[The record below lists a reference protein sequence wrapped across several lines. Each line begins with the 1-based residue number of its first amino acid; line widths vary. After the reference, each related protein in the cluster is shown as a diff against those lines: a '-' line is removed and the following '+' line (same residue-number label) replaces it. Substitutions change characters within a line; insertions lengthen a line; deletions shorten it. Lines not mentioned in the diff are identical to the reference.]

1 MSKFTESTVEEA
13 VLEWTD
19 GLAYAVLHGPEIAPG
34 EPAAERETFGDV
46 LLMGRLRDA
55 IERINPNVPDEA
67 RDESLRRVMRTETPN
82 LLENNRR
89 FNRMLVDGIDVEYQV
104 DGRTVHD
111 KVWLV
116 DFADPD
122 NNDWLAV
129 NQFSITEGKHT
140 RRPDVILF
148 VNGLPLVVIELKN
161 AADENA
167 TTKKAFDQLQTYKL
181 QLPTLMTYNACLV
194 ASDGVTAR
202 IGTLT
207 AGWDRFMPWRT
218 TDGREI
224 ASKGKPELDVLIQG
238 VFERERFLDLI
249 QYFIVFEI
257 DAGTI
262 VKKMAGYHQFH
273 AVNKAVNC
281 TLKAI
286 SPKGDRRVGVV
297 WHTQG
302 SGKSL
307 TMAFYAG
314 KVIRHPKMENPTLV
328 VITDRNDL
336 DDQLFGTFS
345 GCHELLRQKPV
356 QADDRDEVKELL
368 KVASGGVVFTTLQKF
383 APDSDAD
390 SGGQSYATLSDRR
403 NIVVIADE
411 AHRSQ
416 YGHYAKAKKTGEI
429 TYGFSKHL
437 RDALPNASYLGFTG
451 TPIELGDK
459 NTKAVFGDYIDIYD
473 ISRAVEDGA
482 TVRIY
487 YEGRLAKIELTE
499 KERPKIDQEFEEV
512 TEGEEQTA
520 KEKLKTKWAALEA
533 LVGSEKRIKLIAQ
546 DIMKHWE
553 ERLAAMEGKALIVC
567 MSRRI
572 CVELYKELIRLRPEW
587 AGMLATPGGS
597 ADVIDKATDS
607 ATALAA
613 ETGKPYVVNG
623 DTDDASLAVVMTGQ
637 ASDPTDWQQHIRTKR
652 GREELAKR
660 FKDPNDPLKL
670 VIVRDMWLTG
680 FDAPCL
686 HTMYVD
692 KPMSGHNLM
701 QAIARVIRVFKN
713 KPGGLVVDY
722 LGLAAELKKALA
734 QYTKTDRD
742 DTGIPI
748 DQVLEVLMEKYEI
761 VQGILHGFDYSKFF
775 SGKASERVSV
785 IPEAMDF
792 ILQQEDGQ
800 SRFVQAVTELSKAYA
815 LVATHDDAVK
825 IREEVAFFQCLR
837 AQFAKLGGGGGDD
850 GPSKEDLDA
859 AVRQIISK
867 SVASD
872 EVVDIFAA
880 AGMDRPDISILSD
893 EFLAEVRDMPQR
905 NLALEVLRKLLS
917 DEIKSRSR
925 KNLVQSR
932 SFAEMLEKTIKK
944 YQNRSID
951 AAQVI
956 NALVELAK
964 EMREAR
970 KRGESLGL
978 TEDEEAFYEA
988 LEVNDSAVA
997 VLGDKALCAI
1007 ARELVDTVRRN
1018 VTIDWT
1024 VKESVRAKLR
1034 VMVKKI
1040 LKRHGYPPDKQ
1051 AQATE
1056 TVLKQAELL
1065 CIDWANER

>member
-1 MSKFTESTVEEA
+1 MTTKFTESTVEEA
-13 VLEWTD
+13 VLEWVV
-19 GLAYAVLHGPEIAPG
+19 GLAYTVLYGPEIAPE
-34 EPAAERETFGDV
+34 EPAAERESFGEV
-46 LLMGRLRDA
+46 LLLERLRDA
-55 IERINPNVPDEA
+55 IARINPKVPDEA
-67 RDESLRRVMRTETPN
+67 QDEALRRVIRTETAN

-89 FNRMLVDGIDVEYQV
+89 FHRMLVDGIDVEYQA

-116 DFADPD
+116 DFANED

-129 NQFSITEGKHT
+129 NQYTVIEDKHN
-140 RRPDVILF
+140 RRPDVVLF

-181 QLPTLMTYNACLV
+181 QLPTLMTYNVCLV
-194 ASDGVTAR
+194 ASDGITAR

-207 AGWDRFMPWRT
+207 GGWDRFMPWRT
-218 TDGREI
+218 TDGEEI

-238 VFERERFLDLI
+238 VFEKSRFLDLI
-249 QYFIVFEI
+249 QHFIVFEV

-262 VKKMAGYHQFH
+262 IKKMAGYHQFH
-273 AVNKAVNC
+273 AVNKAVDC
-281 TLKAI
+281 TLKAV

-307 TMAFYAG
+307 TMVFYAG
-314 KVIRHPKMENPTLV
+314 KIIRHPKMQNPTLV
-328 VITDRNDL
+328 VINDRNDL
-336 DDQLFGTFS
+336 DDQLFSTFA
-345 GCHELLRQKPV
+345 GCHELLRQKPT
-356 QADDRDEVKELL
+356 QADDRDAVRELL

-383 APDSDAD
+383 APDP
-390 SGGQSYATLSDRR
+390 GETYPQLSDRR
-403 NIVVIADE
+403 NVVVIADE

-429 TYGFSKHL
+429 SYGFSKHL
-437 RDALPNASYLGFTG
+437 RDALPNASYMGFTG

-459 NTKAVFGDYIDIYD
+459 NTKAVFGDYIDVYD

-482 TVRIY
+482 TVKIY
-487 YEGRLAKIELTE
+487 YEGRLAKLALTE
-499 KERPKIDQEFEEV
+499 TERPKIDEEFEDV
-512 TEGEEQTA
+512 TEGEEQTS

-546 DIMKHWE
+546 DIVKHWE
-553 ERLAAMEGKALIVC
+553 ERLATMDGKGMIVC

-572 CVELYKELIRLRPEW
+572 CVELYKELVKLRPDW
-587 AGMLATPGGS
+587 HN
-597 ADVIDKATDS
+597 DKDEEGT
-607 ATALAA
+607 L
-613 ETGKPYVVNG
+613 K
-623 DTDDASLAVVMTGQ
+623 VVMTGQ
-637 ASDPTDWQQHIRTKR
+637 ASDPTDWQQHIRSKR
-652 GREELAKR
+652 GREEMAKR
-660 FKDPNDPLKL
+660 FKKSEDPLKL

-686 HTMYVD
+686 HTMYAD

-701 QAIARVIRVFKN
+701 QAIARVNRVFKN

-722 LGLAAELKKALA
+722 LGLAVELKKALA
-734 QYTKTDRD
+734 QYTQADQE

-748 DQVLEVLMEKYEI
+748 DQALEVLLEKYEI
-761 VQGILHGFDYSKFF
+761 VQGILHGFEYSKFF
-775 SGKASERVSV
+775 TGTASQRVSV

-792 ILQQEDGQ
+792 ILQQENGQ
-800 SRFVQAVTELSKAYA
+800 SRFVQGVTELSKAYA
-815 LVATHDDAVK
+815 LVATHDTAVK
-825 IREEVAFFQCLR
+825 LREEVAFFQCLR
-837 AQFAKLGGGGGDD
+837 AQFAKLGGGGTGG

-859 AVRQIISK
+859 AVRQIISR

-872 EVVDIFAA
+872 EVIDIFAA

-893 EFLAEVRDMPQR
+893 EFLAEVRDMPHR

-956 NALVELAK
+956 AELVALAK

-970 KRGESLGL
+970 QRGESLGL

-997 VLGDKALCAI
+997 VLGDKALCTI
-1007 ARELVDTVRRN
+1007 ARELVDIVRRN

-1024 VKESVRAKLR
+1024 VKDSVRAKLR

-1040 LKRHGYPPDKQ
+1040 LKKHGYPPDKQ

-1065 CIDWANER
+1065 CADWAA

>member
-1 MSKFTESTVEEA
+1 MGNKFTESTVEDA
-13 VLEWTD
+13 LLEWAE
-19 GLAYAVLHGPEIAPG
+19 GLEYTVLHGPDIAPG
-34 EPAAERETFGDV
+34 EPDAERESFGDV
-46 LLMGRLRDA
+46 LLLGRLREA
-55 IERINPNVPDEA
+55 IARLNPQVPAEA
-67 RDESLRRVMRTETPN
+67 CEEALLRVIRTETPN
-82 LLENNRR
+82 PIENNRR
-89 FNRMLVDGIDVEYQV
+89 FHQMLVDGIDVEYSA
-104 DGRTVHD
+104 DDRTIHD

-116 DFADPD
+116 DFADPE

-129 NQFSITEGKHT
+129 NQFSITEDKHT

-148 VNGLPLVVIELKN
+148 LNGLPLVVIELKN

-224 ASKGKPELDVLIQG
+224 AAKGKPELDVLIQG
-238 VFERERFLDLI
+238 VFEQERFLDI
-249 QYFIVFEI
+249 VRHFVVFEV
-257 DAGTI
+257 DGSTI
-262 VKKMAGYHQFH
+262 IKKMAGYHQFH
-273 AVNKAVNC
+273 AVNKAVDC
-281 TLKAI
+281 TLKAV

-314 KVIRHPKMENPTLV
+314 KVVRHPKMENPTLV

-336 DDQLFGTFS
+336 DEQLFGTFS
-345 GCHELLRQKPV
+345 GCHDLLRQKPV
-356 QADDRDEVKELL
+356 QADNRDEVKELL
-368 KVASGGVVFTTLQKF
+368 QVASGGVVFTTLQKF
-383 APDSDAD
+383 APDP
-390 SGGQSYATLSDRR
+390 GQTYPQLSERR
-403 NIVVIADE
+403 NIVVLADE

-429 TYGFSKHL
+429 SYGFSKHL
-437 RDALPNASYLGFTG
+437 RDALPKASYLGFTG

-459 NTKAVFGDYIDIYD
+459 NTKAVFGDYIDVYD

-482 TVRIY
+482 TVKIY
-487 YEGRLAKIELTE
+487 YEGRLAKLELSE
-499 KERPKIDQEFEEV
+499 DERPKIDPEFEEV
-512 TEGEEQTA
+512 TEGEEQGA

-533 LVGSEKRIKLIAQ
+533 LVGSEKRIKLIAR
-546 DIMKHWE
+546 DIVNHWE
-553 ERLAAMEGKALIVC
+553 DRLASMDGKAMIVC

-572 CVELYKELIRLRPEW
+572 CVELYKELIALRPDWHSDNDEE
-587 AGMLATPGGS
+587 GS
-597 ADVIDKATDS
+597 LK
-607 ATALAA
+607 
-613 ETGKPYVVNG
+613 
-623 DTDDASLAVVMTGQ
+623 VVMTGQ
-637 ASDPTDWQQHIRTKR
+637 ASDPLHWQQHIRPKR
-652 GREELAKR
+652 GREAIAQR
-660 FKDPNDPLKL
+660 FKKAADPLKL

-680 FDAPCL
+680 FDAPCM

-692 KPMSGHNLM
+692 KPMGGHNLM
-701 QAIARVIRVFKN
+701 QAIARVNRVFQN

-722 LGLAAELKKALA
+722 LGVAAELKKALA
-734 QYTKTDRD
+734 QYTQDDQD

-748 DQVLEVLMEKYEI
+748 DQALEVLLEKYEI

-775 SGKASERVSV
+775 TGTAAERVGV

-792 ILQQEDGQ
+792 ILQQENGQ
-800 SRFVQAVTELSKAYA
+800 QRFVQAVMELSKAFA

-825 IREEVAFFQCLR
+825 LREEVAFFQCLR
-837 AQFAKLGGGGGDD
+837 AQFAKLGGGGGGGD
-850 GPSKEDLDA
+850 GEGLSKEDLDA

-872 EVVDIFAA
+872 EVIDIFAS

-893 EFLAEVRDMPQR
+893 EFLAEVRHMPHR

-917 DEIKSRSR
+917 DEIKARSR

-932 SFAEMLEKTIKK
+932 SFAEMLDKTIKK

-951 AAQVI
+951 AAEVI
-956 NALVELAK
+956 AQLVELAK

-997 VLGDKALCAI
+997 ILGDKTLCAI
-1007 ARELVDTVRRN
+1007 AHELVDTVRRN

-1024 VKESVRAKLR
+1024 VKESARAKLR
-1034 VMVKKI
+1034 VLVKRI

-1051 AQATE
+1051 EKATQ
-1056 TVLKQAELL
+1056 TVLAQAELL
-1065 CIDWANER
+1065 CKDWAA

>member
-1 MSKFTESTVEEA
+1 MSKSFTESTVEEA
-13 VLEWTD
+13 VLEWVEALTY
-19 GLAYAVLHGPEIAPG
+19 GVLHGPEIAPG
-34 EPAAERETFGDV
+34 EPAAERDSFGDV
-46 LLMGRLRDA
+46 LLIDRLRDA
-55 IERINPNVPDEA
+55 IARINPEIPVDACEDA
-67 RDESLRRVMRTETPN
+67 LRRVLRTETPS

-89 FNRMLVDGIDVEYQV
+89 FHRMLVDGIDIEYQA
-104 DGRTVHD
+104 DGRTMHD
-111 KVWLV
+111 KVWLI
-116 DFADPD
+116 DFADPE
-122 NNDWLAV
+122 NNDWIAV
-129 NQFSITEGKHT
+129 NQFSITEDKHT

-148 VNGLPLVVIELKN
+148 VNGLPLVVVELKN
-161 AADENA
+161 AANENA

-181 QLPTLMTYNACLV
+181 QLPTLMTYNVCLV
-194 ASDGVTAR
+194 ASDGITAR
-202 IGTLT
+202 VGTLT

-218 TDGREI
+218 TDGREV

-238 VFERERFLDLI
+238 VLEKSRFLDLV
-249 QYFIVFEI
+249 QHFIVFEV
-257 DAGTI
+257 DSGTI
-262 VKKMAGYHQFH
+262 IKKMAGYHQFH
-273 AVNKAVNC
+273 AVNKAVEC
-281 TLKAI
+281 TLKAS

-314 KVIRHPKMENPTLV
+314 KVVRHPKMANPTLV

-336 DDQLFGTFS
+336 DDQLFGTFA
-345 GCHELLRQKPV
+345 GCHELLRQKPM
-356 QADDRDEVKELL
+356 QADNRDEVKELL
-368 KVASGGVVFTTLQKF
+368 QVASGGVVFTTLQKF
-383 APDSDAD
+383 APDPGA
-390 SGGQSYATLSDRR
+390 SYPQLTDRR
-403 NIVVIADE
+403 NIVVIVDE

-429 TYGFSKHL
+429 SYGFSKHL
-437 RDALPNASYLGFTG
+437 RDALPKASYLGFTG

-482 TVRIY
+482 TVKIY
-487 YEGRLAKIELTE
+487 YEGRLAKLELTVS
-499 KERPKIDQEFEEV
+499 ERPKIDEEFEEV
-512 TEGEEQTA
+512 TEGEEQSA

-533 LVGSEKRIKLIAQ
+533 LVGSEKRIKLVAQ
-546 DIMKHWE
+546 DIVKHWE
-553 ERLAAMEGKALIVC
+553 ERLAVMDGKAMIVC

-572 CVELYKELIRLRPEW
+572 CTELYKELIALRPDWHSEKDEE
-587 AGMLATPGGS
+587 GTL
-597 ADVIDKATDS
+597 K
-607 ATALAA
+607 
-613 ETGKPYVVNG
+613 
-623 DTDDASLAVVMTGQ
+623 VVMTGQ
-637 ASDPTDWQQHIRTKR
+637 ASDPVEWQQHIRPKR
-652 GREELAKR
+652 GREEMAKR
-660 FKDPNDPLKL
+660 FKKAYDPLKL

-680 FDAPCL
+680 FDAPCM

-701 QAIARVIRVFKN
+701 QAIARVNRVFKN

-734 QYTKTDRD
+734 QYTQADQE

-748 DQVLEVLMEKYEI
+748 DQALEVLLEKYEI
-761 VQGILHGFDYSKFF
+761 VQGILHGFDYSPFF
-775 SGKASERVSV
+775 SGTASQRVTV
-785 IPEAMDF
+785 IPEAMNF
-792 ILQQEDGQ
+792 ILQKEDGQ
-800 SRFVQAVTELSKAYA
+800 QRFVQAVTELSKAFA

-825 IREEVAFFQCLR
+825 LREEVAFFQCLR
-837 AQFAKLGGGGGDD
+837 AQFAKLGGGGD
-850 GPSKEDLDA
+850 GKGPTKEDLDA

-867 SVASD
+867 SVASN
-872 EVVDIFAA
+872 EVIDIFAA

-893 EFLAEVRDMPQR
+893 EFLAEVRDMPHK
-905 NLALEVLRKLLS
+905 NLALEALRKLLS
-917 DEIKSRSR
+917 DEIKTRSR

-932 SFAEMLEKTIKK
+932 SFADMLDKTIKK
-944 YQNRSID
+944 YQNRSLD
-951 AAQVI
+951 AAEVI
-956 NALVELAK
+956 SELIELAK

-970 KRGESLGL
+970 QRGVSLGL

-1018 VTIDWT
+1018 ATIDWT
-1024 VKESVRAKLR
+1024 VKESVQAKLR

-1040 LKRHGYPPDKQ
+1040 LKKHGYPPDKQ

-1065 CIDWANER
+1065 CADWAA

>member
-1 MSKFTESTVEEA
+1 LKPSSKFTESTVEEA
-13 VLEWTD
+13 VLEWA
-19 GLAYAVLHGPEIAPG
+19 GELELPVLHGPEIAPG
-34 EPAAERETFGDV
+34 EPAAERTAFSEVV
-46 LLMGRLRDA
+46 LVGRLREAIARLNPKIPADA
-55 IERINPNVPDEA
+55 CDEA
-67 RDESLRRVMRTETPN
+67 LRRVLRTETPN
-82 LLENNRR
+82 LVENNRR
-89 FNRMLVDGIDVEYQV
+89 FHKMLVDGIDVEYQA
-104 DGRTVHD
+104 DGRLVHD

-116 DFADPD
+116 DFADAD
-122 NNDWLAV
+122 NNDWLVV
-129 NQFSITEGKHT
+129 NQFSITEDKHT
-140 RRPDVILF
+140 RRPDVMLF
-148 VNGLPLVVIELKN
+148 LNGLPLAVIELKN

-194 ASDGVTAR
+194 ASDGITAR

-207 AGWDRFMPWRT
+207 GGWDRFMPWRT
-218 TDGREI
+218 IDGREI
-224 ASKGKPELDVLIQG
+224 AAKGKPELGVLFHG
-238 VFERERFLDLI
+238 VFEKARFLDMVRH
-249 QYFIVFEI
+249 FIVFE
-257 DAGTI
+257 DDGSGTV

-273 AVNKAVNC
+273 AVNKAVEC
-281 TLKAI
+281 TLKAS

-314 KVIRHPKMENPTLV
+314 KVIRHPKMQNPTLV

-336 DDQLFGTFS
+336 DDQLFGTFA

-356 QADDRDEVKELL
+356 QADDRDQVRELL
-368 KVASGGVVFTTLQKF
+368 TVASGGVVFTTLQKF
-383 APDSDAD
+383 APDPGA
-390 SGGQSYATLSDRR
+390 SYPQLSDRR
-403 NIVVIADE
+403 NIVVLADE

-429 TYGFSKHL
+429 SYGFSKHL

-459 NTKAVFGDYIDIYD
+459 NTKAVFGDYIDVYD

-487 YEGRLAKIELTE
+487 YEGRLAKLELAE
-499 KERPKIDQEFEEV
+499 SERPRIDEEFEEV
-512 TEGEEQTA
+512 TEGEEQVS

-533 LVGSEKRIKLIAQ
+533 LVGSEKRIKLVAQ
-546 DIMKHWE
+546 DIVKHWE
-553 ERLAAMEGKALIVC
+553 ERLASMDGKAMVVC

-572 CVELYKELIRLRPEW
+572 CTELYKELIALRPDW
-587 AGMLATPGGS
+587 HS
-597 ADVIDKATDS
+597 DKDEEG
-607 ATALAA
+607 AL
-613 ETGKPYVVNG
+613 K
-623 DTDDASLAVVMTGQ
+623 VVMTGQ
-637 ASDPTDWQQHIRTKR
+637 ASDPVAWQQHIRPKR
-652 GREELAKR
+652 GREEMAKR
-660 FKDPNDPLKL
+660 FKKADDPLKL

-680 FDAPCL
+680 FDAPCM

-701 QAIARVIRVFKN
+701 QAIARVNRVFKN

-734 QYTKTDRD
+734 QYTKADRE

-748 DQVLEVLMEKYEI
+748 DQALEVLMEKYEV
-761 VQGILHGFDYSKFF
+761 VQDILHGFDYAIFF
-775 SGKASERVSV
+775 TGTAAQRVSV

-792 ILQQEDGQ
+792 ILQLENGQ
-800 SRFVQAVTELSKAYA
+800 QRFVQAVTELSKAFA
-815 LVATHDDAVK
+815 LVATHDRA
-825 IREEVAFFQCLR
+825 IALREDVAFFQCLR
-837 AQFAKLGGGGGDD
+837 AQFAKLGGGGGGS
-850 GPSKEDLDA
+850 GPSKDDLDA

-872 EVVDIFAA
+872 GVIDIFAA

-893 EFLAEVRDMPQR
+893 EFLAEVRGMPQR
-905 NLALEVLRKLLS
+905 NLALEVLRKLLA
-917 DEIKSRSR
+917 DEIKTRSR

-932 SFAEMLEKTIKK
+932 SFADMLDKTIKK

-951 AAQVI
+951 AAEVI
-956 NALVELAK
+956 TELVNLAK

-970 KRGESLGL
+970 QRGESLGL

-997 VLGDKALCAI
+997 VLGDQALCTI

-1040 LKRHGYPPDKQ
+1040 LKKHGYPPDKQ

-1056 TVLKQAELL
+1056 TVLRQAELL
-1065 CIDWANER
+1065 CADWAA

>member
-1 MSKFTESTVEEA
+1 MLTQLTTIQKWLEKTLPNDSVFLGACTMPSFAECTVEEA
-13 VLEWTD
+13 VLEWVD
-19 GLAYAVLHGPEIAPG
+19 GLTYSVIHGPEIGPG
-34 EPAAERETFGDV
+34 EISTERESFGDV
-46 LLMGRLRDA
+46 LLVERLRDA
-55 IERINPNVPDEA
+55 LARVNPNVPSEA
-67 RDESLRRVMRTETPN
+67 REEALHRVIRTETPS

-89 FNRMLVDGIDVEYQV
+89 FHRMLVNGLDVEYQA

-116 DFADPD
+116 DYDDPE

-129 NQFSITEGKHT
+129 NQFSVTEDKHT
-140 RRPDVILF
+140 RRPDVIFF
-148 VNGLPLVVIELKN
+148 VNGLPVVVIELKN

-167 TTKKAFDQLQTYKL
+167 TTKKAFDQLHTYKL
-181 QLPTLMTYNACLV
+181 QLPTLMTYNVCLV
-194 ASDGVTAR
+194 ASDGITAR

-224 ASKGKPELDVLIQG
+224 ASKGKPELNVLIEG
-238 VFERERFLDLI
+238 VFEKARFLDLI
-249 QYFIVFEI
+249 QHFIVFEV

-262 VKKMAGYHQFH
+262 IKKMAGYHQFH
-273 AVNKAVNC
+273 AVNKAVDC

-314 KVIRHPKMENPTLV
+314 KIVRHSSMLNPTLV

-345 GCHELLRQKPV
+345 GCHDLLRQKPV

-368 KVASGGVVFTTLQKF
+368 QVASGGVVFTTLQKF
-383 APDSDAD
+383 APDP
-390 SGGQSYATLSDRR
+390 GQNYPQLSDRR

-416 YGHYAKAKKTGEI
+416 YGHYAKAKRTGEI
-429 TYGFSKHL
+429 SYGFTKHL

-482 TVRIY
+482 TVKIY
-487 YEGRLAKIELTE
+487 YEGRLARLEFTE
-499 KERPKIDQEFEEV
+499 KERPKIDEEFDEV

-533 LVGSEKRIKLIAQ
+533 LVGSEKRINLVAQ
-546 DIMKHWE
+546 DIVKHWE
-553 ERLAAMEGKALIVC
+553 ERLAAMDGKALIVC

-572 CVELYKELIRLRPEW
+572 CVELYMALIALRPDWHGDKNEE
-587 AGMLATPGGS
+587 GS
-597 ADVIDKATDS
+597 LKI
-607 ATALAA
+607 
-613 ETGKPYVVNG
+613 
-623 DTDDASLAVVMTGQ
+623 VMTGQ
-637 ASDPTDWQQHIRTKR
+637 ASDPVAWQQHIRPKR
-652 GREELAKR
+652 GREEMAKR
-660 FKDPNDPLKL
+660 FKKADDPLKL

-701 QAIARVIRVFKN
+701 QAIARVNRVFKN

-734 QYTKTDRD
+734 QYTEADRED
-742 DTGIPI
+742 AGIPI
-748 DQVLEVLMEKYEI
+748 DQALEVLLEKYEI
-761 VQGILHGFDYSKFF
+761 VQGILHGFDYSTFF
-775 SGKASERVSV
+775 IGTASQRVCV

-792 ILQQEDGQ
+792 ILQQENGQ
-800 SRFVQAVTELSKAYA
+800 QRFVQVVTELSKAFA
-815 LVATHDDAVK
+815 LVATHDDA
-825 IREEVAFFQCLR
+825 ITLREEVAFFQCLR
-837 AQFAKLGGGGGDD
+837 AQFVKLGSGGAREGS
-850 GPSKEDLDA
+850 SKDDLDA
-859 AVRQIISK
+859 AVRQIVSK

-872 EVVDIFAA
+872 EVIDIFSV
-880 AGMDRPDISILSD
+880 AGMERPDISILSD

-917 DEIKSRSR
+917 DEIKARSR

-932 SFAEMLEKTIKK
+932 SFADMLDKTIKK

-951 AAQVI
+951 AAEVI
-956 NALVELAK
+956 AALVEMAK

-970 KRGESLGL
+970 RRGESLGL

-997 VLGDKALCAI
+997 VMGDTALCDI
-1007 ARELVDTVRRN
+1007 ARELLDTVRRN

-1024 VKESVRAKLR
+1024 VKESVRARLR

-1040 LKRHGYPPDKQ
+1040 LKKHGYPPDKQ

-1065 CIDWANER
+1065 CADWAT

>member
-1 MSKFTESTVEEA
+1 MSQKFTESTVEEA
-13 VLEWTD
+13 VLEWLE
-19 GLAYAVLHGPEIAPG
+19 GLEFEIVNGPEIAPG
-34 EPAAERETFGDV
+34 EPAAMRESFSEVV
-46 LLMGRLRDA
+46 LPGRLQEA
-55 IERINPNVPDEA
+55 VARINPKIPASA
-67 RDESLRRVMRTETPN
+67 RDEAIRRVLRSESPN

-89 FNRMLVDGIDVEYQV
+89 FHKLLVDGVDVEYQAE
-104 DGRTVHD
+104 GRTIHD
-111 KVWLV
+111 KVWLI
-116 DFADPD
+116 DFAAPAR
-122 NNDWLAV
+122 NDWLAV
-129 NQFSITEGKHT
+129 NQFTVVEDKHN
-140 RRPDVILF
+140 RRPDIVLF

-181 QLPTLMTYNACLV
+181 QLPGLMTYNVCLV
-194 ASDGVTAR
+194 ASDGISAR
-202 IGTLT
+202 VGTLT
-207 AGWDRFMPWRT
+207 GGWDRYMPWRT

-224 ASKGKPELDVLIQG
+224 AAKGLPELDVLIQG
-238 VFERERFLDLI
+238 IFERSRFLDLI
-249 QYFIVFEI
+249 RHFIVFEI
-257 DAGTI
+257 DGSSI

-273 AVNKAVNC
+273 AVNKAVDC
-281 TLKAI
+281 TIRAV
-286 SPKGDRRVGVV
+286 SPQGDRRVGVV

-336 DDQLFGTFS
+336 DDQLFGTFA

-356 QADDRDEVKELL
+356 QAENREEVRELL
-368 KVASGGVVFTTLQKF
+368 KVASGGVIFTTLQKF
-383 APDSDAD
+383 APDPGA
-390 SGGQSYATLSDRR
+390 SYPELSPRR

-416 YGHYAKAKKTGEI
+416 YGHYARAKKTGEI
-429 TYGFSKHL
+429 SYGFSKHL

-459 NTKAVFGDYIDIYD
+459 STKAVFGDYIDIYD

-487 YEGRLAKIELTE
+487 YEGRLAKLELTE
-499 KERPKIDQEFEEV
+499 AEKPKIDTEFEEI
-512 TEGEEQTA
+512 TEGEELSA
-520 KEKLKTKWAALEA
+520 KERLKSKWAALES
-533 LVGSEKRIKLIAQ
+533 LVGSEKRIKLVAQ
-546 DIMKHWE
+546 DIVKHWE
-553 ERLAAMEGKALIVC
+553 ERQATMDGKAMIVC

-572 CVELYKELIRLRPEW
+572 CVELYKELIALKPEW
-587 AGMLATPGGS
+587 HS
-597 ADVIDKATDS
+597 DKDEEG
-607 ATALAA
+607 AL
-613 ETGKPYVVNG
+613 K
-623 DTDDASLAVVMTGQ
+623 VVMTGQ
-637 ASDPTDWQQHIRTKR
+637 ASDPIDWQQHIRPKR

-660 FKDPNDPLKL
+660 FKKAEDPLKL

-680 FDAPCL
+680 FDAPCMN
-686 HTMYVD
+686 TMYVD
-692 KPMSGHNLM
+692 KPMGGHNLM
-701 QAIARVIRVFKN
+701 QAIARVNRVFKD

-734 QYTKTDRD
+734 QYTQADRE

-748 DQVLEVLMEKYEI
+748 DEALEVLLEKYE
-761 VQGILHGFDYSKFF
+761 VVRGIMYGFDYSKFF
-775 SGKASERVSV
+775 AGTASERIAV
-785 IPEAMDF
+785 IPAAMDF
-792 ILQQEDGQ
+792 VLQLDKGQ
-800 SRFVQAVTELSKAYA
+800 QRLMQAVTELSKAFA
-815 LVATHDDAVK
+815 LVATHEQA
-825 IREEVAFFQCLR
+825 IPLREEVAFFQCLR
-837 AQFAKLGGGGGDD
+837 AQFAKLAGTGEGKGLT
-850 GPSKEDLDA
+850 KEDLDA

-867 SVASD
+867 SVASS
-872 EVVDIFAA
+872 EVIDIFAA

-893 EFLAEVRDMPQR
+893 EFLAEVRDMPHR

-917 DEIKSRSR
+917 DEIKARSR

-932 SFAEMLEKTIKK
+932 SFAEMLENTINK
-944 YQNRSID
+944 YRNRSID

-956 NALVELAK
+956 SELVELAK
-964 EMREAR
+964 DMREAR

-978 TEDEEAFYEA
+978 SEDEEAFYEA
-988 LEVNDSAVA
+988 LEVNDSAVK
-997 VLGDKALCAI
+997 VLGDKILCSI
-1007 ARELVDTVRRN
+1007 ARELVETVRRN

-1024 VKESVRAKLR
+1024 VKDSVRAKLR
-1034 VMVKKI
+1034 VLVKKI

-1065 CIDWANER
+1065 CADWAN

>member
-1 MSKFTESTVEEA
+1 MILPGRKMKTRFLESTVEEA
-13 VLEWTD
+13 VLEWSE
-19 GLAYAVLHGPEIAPG
+19 GLGYAVMNGLEIAPG
-34 EPAAERETFGDV
+34 EPAAERESFGEV
-46 LLMGRLRDA
+46 LLVGRLKDA
-55 IERINPNVPDEA
+55 IAWINPKIPAEA
-67 RDESLRRVMRTETPN
+67 QEDALRRVLRTETAN

-89 FNRMLVDGIDVEYQV
+89 FHRLLVDGIDVEYQA

-116 DFADPD
+116 DFAHPEK
-122 NNDWLAV
+122 NDWLAV
-129 NQFSITEGKHT
+129 NQFTVIEDKHN
-140 RRPDVILF
+140 RRPDVVLF
-148 VNGLPLVVIELKN
+148 INGLPLVLIELKN
-161 AADENA
+161 AADESA

-181 QLPTLMTYNACLV
+181 QLPTLMTYNVCLV
-194 ASDGVTAR
+194 ASDGITAR

-207 AGWDRFMPWRT
+207 GGWDRFMPWRT

-224 ASKGKPELDVLIQG
+224 AHKGKPELDVLIQG
-238 VFERERFLDLI
+238 VFEKSRFLDLI
-249 QYFIVFEI
+249 QHFIVFEI
-257 DAGTI
+257 DGGTI
-262 VKKMAGYHQFH
+262 IKKMAGYHQFH
-273 AVNKAVNC
+273 AVNKAVDC

-314 KVIRHPKMENPTLV
+314 KVIRHPKMQNPTLV

-336 DDQLFGTFS
+336 DDQLFGTFA
-345 GCHELLRQKPV
+345 GCHELLRQKPT
-356 QADDRDEVKELL
+356 QADNRDEVKHMLN
-368 KVASGGVVFTTLQKF
+368 VASGGVVFTTLQKF
-383 APDSDAD
+383 APDLGA
-390 SGGQSYATLSDRR
+390 SYPQLSDRR

-429 TYGFSKHL
+429 SYGFSKHL

-482 TVRIY
+482 TVKIY
-487 YEGRLAKIELTE
+487 YEGRLAKLELAE
-499 KERPKIDQEFEEV
+499 AERPKIDDEFEEV
-512 TEGEEQTA
+512 TEGEEA
-520 KEKLKTKWAALEA
+520 SSKEKLKTKWAALEA
-533 LVGSEKRIKLIAQ
+533 LVGSDKRIKQVAQ
-546 DIMKHWE
+546 DIVKHWE
-553 ERLAAMEGKALIVC
+553 ERLATMDGKAMIVC

-572 CVELYKELIRLRPEW
+572 CVELYKELVALRPDWHSEKDED
-587 AGMLATPGGS
+587 GTL
-597 ADVIDKATDS
+597 K
-607 ATALAA
+607 
-613 ETGKPYVVNG
+613 
-623 DTDDASLAVVMTGQ
+623 VVMTGQ
-637 ASDPTDWQQHIRTKR
+637 ASDPVGWQQHIRPKR
-652 GREELAKR
+652 GREEMAKR
-660 FKDPNDPLKL
+660 FKKADDPLKL

-680 FDAPCL
+680 FDAPCM

-701 QAIARVIRVFKN
+701 QAIARVNRVFKN

-734 QYTKTDRD
+734 QYTQADQK

-748 DQVLEVLMEKYEI
+748 DEALEVLLEKYEI
-761 VQGILHGFDYSKFF
+761 VQGILHGYDYSLFF
-775 SGKASERVSV
+775 SGTASQRVAV

-792 ILQQEDGQ
+792 VLQRENGQ
-800 SRFVQAVTELSKAYA
+800 QRFIQAVTELSKAFA
-815 LVATHDDAVK
+815 LVATHDNAVK
-825 IREEVAFFQCLR
+825 LREEVAFFQCLR
-837 AQFAKLGGGGGDD
+837 AQFAKLGGGGD
-850 GPSKEDLDA
+850 GSGPTKEDLDA

-867 SVASD
+867 SIAS
-872 EVVDIFAA
+872 EGVVDIFAA

-893 EFLAEVRDMPQR
+893 EFLAEVRDMPHR

-951 AAQVI
+951 AAEVI
-956 NALVELAK
+956 AELVELAK

-970 KRGESLGL
+970 QRGESLGL

-988 LEVNDSAVA
+988 LEVNDSAVK

-1007 ARELVDTVRRN
+1007 ARELVDSIRRN

-1024 VKESVRAKLR
+1024 VKDSVRAKLR

-1040 LKRHGYPPDKQ
+1040 LKKYGYPPDKQ

-1065 CIDWANER
+1065 CADWAA

>member
-1 MSKFTESTVEEA
+1 MSNKFTESTVEEA
-13 VLEWTD
+13 VLEWSE
-19 GLAYAVLHGPEIAPG
+19 GLQYAVLHGPEIAPG
-34 EPAAERETFGDV
+34 ESAAERESFGDV
-46 LLMGRLRDA
+46 VLVARLQDA
-55 IERINPNVPDEA
+55 IERINPNIPAGA
-67 RDESLRRVMRTETPN
+67 REDAFRRVLRTETPS

-89 FNRMLVDGIDVEYQV
+89 FHRMLVDGIDVEYQAG
-104 DGRTVHD
+104 GRTIHD
-111 KVWLV
+111 KVWLI
-116 DFADPD
+116 DFVHPE

-129 NQFSITEGKHT
+129 NQFSITENKHT
-140 RRPDVILF
+140 RRPDVMLF

-181 QLPTLMTYNACLV
+181 QLPTLMTYNVCLV
-194 ASDGVTAR
+194 ASDGITAR
-202 IGTLT
+202 IGTLSG
-207 AGWDRFMPWRT
+207 GWDRFMPWRT
-218 TDGREI
+218 VEGEAI
-224 ASKGKPELDVLIQG
+224 APKGKPELDVLIKG

-249 QYFIVFEI
+249 QHFIVFE
-257 DAGTI
+257 DDGAGVI
-262 VKKMAGYHQFH
+262 KKMAGYHQFH
-273 AVNKAVNC
+273 AVNKAVAC

-314 KVIRHPKMENPTLV
+314 KVIRHPKMQNPTLV

-336 DDQLFGTFS
+336 DDQLFGTFAN
-345 GCHELLRQKPV
+345 CHELLRQKPT
-356 QADDRDEVKELL
+356 QADDRDAVQELL
-368 KVASGGVVFTTLQKF
+368 QVASGGVVFTTLQKF
-383 APDSDAD
+383 APDP
-390 SGGQSYATLSDRR
+390 GQTYPQLSDRR
-403 NIVVIADE
+403 NVVVIADE

-416 YGHYAKAKKTGEI
+416 YGHFAKAKTTGEI
-429 TYGFSKHL
+429 SYGFSKHL
-437 RDALPNASYLGFTG
+437 RDALPHASYLGFTG

-459 NTKAVFGDYIDIYD
+459 STKAVFGDYIDIYD

-482 TVRIY
+482 TVKIY
-487 YEGRLAKIELTE
+487 YEGRLAKLELTQT
-499 KERPKIDQEFEEV
+499 ERPKIDEEFEEV
-512 TEGEEQTA
+512 TEGEEQTS

-533 LVGSEKRIKLIAQ
+533 LVGSEKRIRLIAQ
-546 DIMKHWE
+546 DIVKHWD
-553 ERLAAMEGKALIVC
+553 ERLATMDGKGMIVC

-572 CVELYKELIRLRPEW
+572 CVELYKELVKLRPEW
-587 AGMLATPGGS
+587 HSEQDEEG
-597 ADVIDKATDS
+597 
-607 ATALAA
+607 AL
-613 ETGKPYVVNG
+613 K
-623 DTDDASLAVVMTGQ
+623 VVMTGQ
-637 ASDPTDWQQHIRTKR
+637 ASDPTDWQQHIRSKR
-652 GREELAKR
+652 AREEMAKR
-660 FKDPNDPLKL
+660 FKKSDDPLKL

-701 QAIARVIRVFKN
+701 QAIARVNRVFKN
-713 KPGGLVVDY
+713 KPGGLIVDY

-734 QYTKTDRD
+734 QYTKADRE

-748 DQVLEVLMEKYEI
+748 DQALEVLLEKYEV
-761 VQGILHGFDYSKFF
+761 VQAFLHAFDYSKFF
-775 SGKASERVSV
+775 TGTASERVGV
-785 IPEAMDF
+785 IPEALDF
-792 ILQQEDGQ
+792 ILQQDDGQ
-800 SRFVQAVTELSKAYA
+800 SRFVQAVTELSKAFA
-815 LVATHDDAVK
+815 LVATHDEAVK
-825 IREEVAFFQCLR
+825 LREEVAFFQCLR
-837 AQFAKLGGGGGDD
+837 AQFAKLGGGGD
-850 GPSKEDLDA
+850 GGGPTKEDLDA

-872 EVVDIFAA
+872 EVIDIFAA
-880 AGMDRPDISILSD
+880 AGLGRPDISILSD

-917 DEIKSRSR
+917 DDIKARSR

-932 SFAEMLEKTIKK
+932 SFAEMLEKSIKK

-956 NALVELAK
+956 AELVELAK
-964 EMREAR
+964 QMREAR
-970 KRGESLGL
+970 KRGEDLGL
-978 TEDEEAFYEA
+978 SEDEEAFYEA

-1007 ARELVDTVRRN
+1007 ARDLVDTVRRN

-1040 LKRHGYPPDKQ
+1040 LKKHGYPPDKQ

-1065 CIDWANER
+1065 CADWAA